1 MPLPF
6 LSLKE
11 LAMRTV
17 LQEDVS
23 FEALPNTFTLR
34 RELDKLCDFPGS
46 YKLNETR
53 PEKFTK
59 TGGGAPTPEE
69 INRVKST
76 LVSTGFYRYRFPPR
90 STLSISKASK
100 TSDDLWLLKLSNN
113 DLVWLPS
120 RNVTS
125 MRSTDPFGYYV
136 EAGTEIADGN
146 VTFKNIW
153 SRRFIPRGDKP
164 SIFFEEEWLFEMED
178 DNKMMKLTEKNIL
191 HEVDPDIKLYTTYVF
206 RRI

>member
-1 MPLPF
+1 MPF

-120 RNVTS
+120 RNVTTT
-125 MRSTDPFGYYV
+125 STDPFQYYV
-136 EAGTEIADGN
+136 EASTEIADGN

-191 HEVDPDIKLYTTYVF
+191 HEIDPDIKLYTTYVF

>member
-1 MPLPF
+1 M
-6 LSLKE
+6 
-11 LAMRTV
+11 
-17 LQEDVS
+17 
-23 FEALPNTFTLR
+23 
-34 RELDKLCDFPGS
+34 
-46 YKLNETR
+46 
-53 PEKFTK
+53 
-59 TGGGAPTPEE
+59 
-69 INRVKST
+69 
-76 LVSTGFYRYRFPPR
+76 
-90 STLSISKASK
+90 
-100 TSDDLWLLKLSNN
+100 LKLSNN

-136 EAGTEIADGN
+136 EASTEIADGN

>member
-1 MPLPF
+1 MPF

-69 INRVKST
+69 INRIKST
-76 LVSTGFYRYRFPPR
+76 DFYRLPPP

-120 RNVTS
+120 RNVTETF
-125 MRSTDPFGYYV
+125 TDPFGYYV

-191 HEVDPDIKLYTTYVF
+191 HEVDPDIKMYTTYVF
-206 RRI
+206 QRN

>member
-120 RNVTS
+120 RNVTETF
-125 MRSTDPFGYYV
+125 TDPFGYYV

-178 DNKMMKLTEKNIL
+178 DNRMMKLTEKKIL
-191 HEVDPDIKLYTTYVF
+191 HEVDPDIKMYNTYVF
-206 RRI
+206 QRN

>member
-1 MPLPF
+1 MPF

-46 YKLNETR
+46 YKLNERR

-59 TGGGAPTPEE
+59 TGGGTPTPEE

-76 LVSTGFYRYRFPPR
+76 LVSTGFYRYRFSPR

-100 TSDDLWLLKLSNN
+100 TSDDLRLLKLSNN

-178 DNKMMKLTEKNIL
+178 DNKMMKLTEKKIL
-191 HEVDPDIKLYTTYVF
+191 HDVDPDIKMYNTYVF
-206 RRI
+206 QRN